1 MRLKRHLLPVVILA
15 AVTGAETCV
24 ALKAQAP
31 RYDVVIKNARVVDGT
46 GSPWFRADIGLRAD
60 TIATIARQIDG
71 PSARSIDAA
80 ELVVAPGFIDLHVHA
95 LGGVGPPPRVLP
107 IVEVPTADNYVRQG
121 VTTLISGPDGFS
133 PIPLR
138 PMLERVAAKGI
149 TPNLGTFIGHGS
161 VRYTVL
167 GYENRAP
174 TPPELDRMRELVGQ
188 GMRDG
193 AFGLSTGLFYV
204 PGNFGRT
211 EEVIELAK
219 VAGAMG
225 GIHISHIRDEERAL
239 VAAVEENIRIGEE
252 GHVPTE
258 ITHHNGIGKAAWG
271 KTTDTLRLIDDARK
285 RGVDMS
291 VDVYPYTASSTTIQ
305 GALMPQWAQEGGA
318 PAILQRLHDPSI
330 RARILGETERAIQE
344 ERGGGDPHNVQI
356 SRCEWNSSLDGKR
369 LDEVTVGRGLAPT
382 LRNAAE
388 SVL

>member
-121 VTTLISGPDGFS
+121 VTTLITGPDGFS
-133 PIPLR
+133 PVPLR
-138 PMLERVAAKGI
+138 PVLDAAAKTRI
-149 TPNLGTFIGHGS
+149 TPNLGTFVGHGAIRNAVFGS
-161 VRYTVL
+161 V
-167 GYENRAP
+167 NRPPAP
-174 TPPELDRMRELVGQ
+174 DELERMRNLVRE

-204 PGNFGRT
+204 PATFSKT
-211 EEVIELAK
+211 DEVVQLAQ
-219 VAGAMG
+219 VAGGMG
-225 GIHISHIRDEERAL
+225 GIHISHIRDEEQRG
-239 VAAVEENIRIGEE
+239 VEASVRETIVIGEE
-252 GHVPTE
+252 GGLPTQV
-258 ITHHNGIGKAAWG
+258 THHKVIGKAAWG
-271 KTTDTLRLIDDARK
+271 KTVDTLRLIDDARQ
-285 RGVDMS
+285 RGVDVT
-291 VDVYPYTASSTTIQ
+291 VDVYPYTASATTISA
-305 GALMPQWAQEGGA
+305 ALMPTWAQEGSRED
-318 PAILQRLHDPSI
+318 IVKRLADSST
-330 RARILGETERAIQE
+330 RRRILVETTRIILE
-344 ERGGGDPHNVQI
+344 
-356 SRCEWNSSLDGKR
+356 
-369 LDEVTVGRGLAPT
+369 
-382 LRNAAE
+382 
-388 SVL
+388 